1 MSVLLFSVSK
11 PPQTLDELGE
21 SLTLWDK
28 LNGGLGETEAKFPP
42 LHDQFSILE
51 KYEVP
56 IKEEVTTMLSELSN
70 DWIVFQQKLIDAEQM
85 LKKHKVWLFYLS
97 VNIVWHEVYI
107 ICVIY
112 SLNVKSSI
120 IIFDLTST
128 FYFQFFLFLY
138 MKLWILKNLLSVWE
152 VFHYFQS
159 WFISDKKQQTQ
170 SLSPVYIVNNNQ
182 FYYVGFWWALLMFLQ
197 WCF

>member
-1 MSVLLFSVSK
+1 MSFLLFSVSK

-85 LKKHKVWLFYLS
+85 LKKHKVWLFYL
-97 VNIVWHEVYI
+97 NIVRHEVYI

-138 MKLWILKNLLSVWE
+138 MKLWILKNLLSV
-152 VFHYFQS
+152 
-159 WFISDKKQQTQ
+159 
-170 SLSPVYIVNNNQ
+170 
-182 FYYVGFWWALLMFLQ
+182 
-197 WCF
+197 

>member
-1 MSVLLFSVSK
+1 MAVLLFSVSK

-85 LKKHKVWLFYLS
+85 LKKHKVGECFKICY
-97 VNIVWHEVYI
+97 IRHELYI
-107 ICVIY
+107 ICLI
-112 SLNVKSSI
+112 
-120 IIFDLTST
+120 
-128 FYFQFFLFLY
+128 LFLS
-138 MKLWILKNLLSVWE
+138 KSV
-152 VFHYFQS
+152 
-159 WFISDKKQQTQ
+159 
-170 SLSPVYIVNNNQ
+170 
-182 FYYVGFWWALLMFLQ
+182 
-197 WCF
+197 

>member
-70 DWIVFQQKLIDAEQM
+70 DWIDRRRADAQKTQGM
-85 LKKHKVWLFYLS
+85 VVLS
-97 VNIVWHEVYI
+97 E
-107 ICVIY
+107 Y
-112 SLNVKSSI
+112 SL
-120 IIFDLTST
+120 T
-128 FYFQFFLFLY
+128 
-138 MKLWILKNLLSVWE
+138 
-152 VFHYFQS
+152 
-159 WFISDKKQQTQ
+159 
-170 SLSPVYIVNNNQ
+170 
-182 FYYVGFWWALLMFLQ
+182 
-197 WCF
+197 

>member
-1 MSVLLFSVSK
+1 MYFLLFSVSK

-97 VNIVWHEVYI
+97 VNIV
-107 ICVIY
+107 
-112 SLNVKSSI
+112 
-120 IIFDLTST
+120 
-128 FYFQFFLFLY
+128 
-138 MKLWILKNLLSVWE
+138 
-152 VFHYFQS
+152 
-159 WFISDKKQQTQ
+159 
-170 SLSPVYIVNNNQ
+170 
-182 FYYVGFWWALLMFLQ
+182 
-197 WCF
+197 